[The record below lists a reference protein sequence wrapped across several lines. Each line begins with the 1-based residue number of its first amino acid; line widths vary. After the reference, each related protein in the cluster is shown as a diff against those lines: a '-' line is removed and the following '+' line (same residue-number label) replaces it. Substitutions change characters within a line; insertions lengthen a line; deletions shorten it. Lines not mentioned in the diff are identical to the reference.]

1 MRFIYAKVRSGQ
13 SIACSDV
20 RIMRRV
26 GELDAED
33 FYAAGKVKV
42 LASAEAS
49 TSGRAQ
55 SKVEIACQAFS

>member
-1 MRFIYAKVRSGQ
+1 MRSGQ
-13 SIACSDV
+13 SIASADV

-42 LASAEAS
+42 LASAEES

-55 SKVEIACQAFS
+55 SKIEITCQMFS